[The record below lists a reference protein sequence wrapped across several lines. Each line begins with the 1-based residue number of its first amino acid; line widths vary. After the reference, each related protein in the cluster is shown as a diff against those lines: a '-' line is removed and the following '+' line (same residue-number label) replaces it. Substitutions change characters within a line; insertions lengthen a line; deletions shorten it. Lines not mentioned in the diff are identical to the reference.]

1 MHIDRPLR
9 RLLLLPGRA
18 GRGLR
23 GLRVIRGALHPDAA
37 PGGRTAPGGSGV
49 DRGRLRRRRPHLHRR
64 NAAHGGHPG
73 CRGVLRA
80 HQPESALR
88 QGRGVAAGDRD
99 GDRVADA
106 GHRRRPAQP
115 PRRRRGVHALADGAL
130 RQRGRARPDD
140 LLRRRSDRL
149 GRRQRELTR
158 ISHGKVRLL
167 RERLEVGALVRRT
180 CEDLRS
186 IFDQGGIAL
195 RLDLP
200 SEPIW
205 VDADPTRIAQVVGN
219 LLQNAS
225 KFTPAGG
232 SVTVSLGVQE
242 GQVEIGV
249 RDTGIGI
256 EPGALEAMFR
266 PFAQEERGLGRTH
279 GGLGLGL
286 ALAKGLVELHGGH
299 IEAYSAGVG
308 RGSEFVVALPLRR
321 QRGVALERPRR
332 LRAPPPRREG
342 SHHRRRRRRHRDAP
356 GRARARG
363 SPCPGGPRGGIAGL
377 SVAREARPDVAL
389 ATSPSPT
396 STATRSHARR
406 ADESLRSTRL
416 VAVTG
421 YAQPEDEE
429 RAREAGSTPTLGSRS
444 PSRRCSRCSRR
455 TRSSLSAGGRSPAA
469 PAFGPAAR
477 AKQLAVPDGLRR
489 PQPLGVDSGHGR
501 RTGGQCPAGGRL
513 LSLGEWRRR
522 HQPKPGVDPW
532 RGFSSR

>member
-1 MHIDRPLR
+1 M
-9 RLLLLPGRA
+9 
-18 GRGLR
+18 
-23 GLRVIRGALHPDAA
+23 
-37 PGGRTAPGGSGV
+37 
-49 DRGRLRRRRPHLHRR
+49 
-64 NAAHGGHPG
+64 
-73 CRGVLRA
+73 
-80 HQPESALR
+80 
-88 QGRGVAAGDRD
+88 
-99 GDRVADA
+99 
-106 GHRRRPAQP
+106 
-115 PRRRRGVHALADGAL
+115 
-130 RQRGRARPDD
+130 
-140 LLRRRSDRL
+140 
-149 GRRQRELTR
+149 
-158 ISHGKVRLL
+158 
-167 RERLEVGALVRRT
+167 RRT

-321 QRGVALERPRR
+321 QRGVAPP
-332 LRAPPPRREG
+332 APPAAPRPAATARRILIIDDDADATETLQAALELEG
-342 SHHRRRRRRHRDAP
+342 HRVQVAP
-356 GRARARG
+356 
-363 SPCPGGPRGGIAGL
+363 SGIAGL
-377 SVAREARPDVAL
+377 SVAREARPDVVLCDIAL
-389 ATSPSPT
+389 PDLDGYEVA
-396 STATRSHARR
+396 RARR

-429 RAREAGSTPTLGSRS
+429 RAREAGFDAHLGKPFSVE
-444 PSRRCSRCSRR
+444 
-455 TRSSLSAGGRSPAA
+455 AM
-469 PAFGPAAR
+469 
-477 AKQLAVPDGLRR
+477 
-489 PQPLGVDSGHGR
+489 
-501 RTGGQCPAGGRL
+501 
-513 LSLGEWRRR
+513 LSLLAQDALEPVGGGT
-522 HQPKPGVDPW
+522 QPGGAASDL
-532 RGFSSR
+532 RLARNN